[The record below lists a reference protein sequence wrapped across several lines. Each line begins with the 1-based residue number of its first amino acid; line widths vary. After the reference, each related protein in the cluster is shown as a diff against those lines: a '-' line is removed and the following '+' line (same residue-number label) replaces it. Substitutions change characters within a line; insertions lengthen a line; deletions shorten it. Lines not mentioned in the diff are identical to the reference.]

1 MKKIF
6 RNGLKWLLVILY
18 PFVVVALVIFGVLYL
33 TKNGEIVEAQNEYK
47 KVQRTYNIEASADQP
62 IAKLIRVVATEIDS
76 KDQALS
82 DAEKEIEDLKSKIE
96 NGEKTGL
103 GLIQGAILP
112 FVTNQNGLRQY
123 QMVCAELVDNTNRQY
138 CITVSAIQKKYSL
151 NLPEGEYN
159 VFATVLN
166 SQEYSDKAYYTEFVV
181 CSTSEKNTSCAE
193 ALREKKISVKVGADK
208 TVENV
213 DPVDWKFEAAEEKI

>member
-6 RNGLKWLLVILY
+6 RNGLKWVLVILY
-18 PFVVVALVIFGVLYL
+18 PFVVVALVIFAVLYV
-33 TKNGEIVEAQNEYK
+33 TKNGEITDAQNEYK
-47 KVQRTYNIEASADQP
+47 KVQRTYNIEASADQSLS
-62 IAKLIRVVATEIDS
+62 KLIRAVASEIDS
-76 KDQALS
+76 KEEALLN
-82 DAEKEIEDLKSKIE
+82 AEKEIEDLKAKIE

-123 QMVCAELVDNTNRQY
+123 QMVCAELIDNTNKQY

-151 NLPEGEYN
+151 NLPEGNYN

-166 SQEYSDKAYYTEFVV
+166 SEEYTDKAYYTEFVV
-181 CSTSEKNTSCAE
+181 CSNTEKNTACAE
-193 ALREKKISVKVGADK
+193 SLREKKVTVKVETDK

-213 DPVDWKFEAAEEKI
+213 DPVDWKFETSEE